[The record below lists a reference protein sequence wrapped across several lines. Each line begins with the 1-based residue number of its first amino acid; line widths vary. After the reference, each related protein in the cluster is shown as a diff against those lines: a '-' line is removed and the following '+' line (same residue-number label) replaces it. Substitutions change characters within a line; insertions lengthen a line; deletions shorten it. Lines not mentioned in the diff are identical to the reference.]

1 MLRDPNT
8 MQYNMSQHSTG
19 NIKSAKSASNA
30 GGHVSNSSRNTKVSQ
45 ISGGGIKSGS
55 HYVANAGPN
64 GAADNSSAYKS
75 KEHIPSSVVQGGGSS
90 KVLKA

>member
-1 MLRDPNT
+1 MPGNMGQ

-64 GAADNSSAYKS
+64 NAADNSSAYKS